1 MFTENR
7 SVLARRISRR
17 EAGWNERK
25 VTTMKVLVIGCTG
38 TVGSHVARSLVKEG
52 ASVRCLTRSADKAK
66 GLPSG
71 IEGYVADL
79 DKPETLLRAFSGV
92 DAVFLLVPVGL
103 DETKQGLAA
112 VAAAKSAGVKKIV
125 YMSVVMPEGSDV
137 IPHFASKIPIEK
149 AVRESGIAYTI
160 LRPNNFFQNDLSVK
174 NTIMQYGLY
183 PTPVGK
189 IGLNRVDV
197 RDIADCAANAL
208 TKTGFEGR
216 IYSLHGPDTLTGNDM
231 ARIYSKYV
239 GRDVRYIGNDLDAWE
254 SRVKAIMPGWRV
266 RDYRI
271 MYKFYQDH
279 GAVAGKADLDQMR
292 ELLGHAP
299 RRFEDFVIETSGEW
313 KAPLTRAA

>member
-1 MFTENR
+1 
-7 SVLARRISRR
+7 
-17 EAGWNERK
+17 
-25 VTTMKVLVIGCTG
+25 MKALVIGCTG
-38 TVGSHVARSLVKEG
+38 TVGSHVARSLIKEDV
-52 ASVRCLTRSADKAK
+52 SVRCLTRSADKAK

-79 DKPETLLRAFSGV
+79 DKPETLSGAFSV
-92 DAVFLLVPVGL
+92 IDAVFLLVPVGP

-112 VAAAKSAGVKKIV
+112 VAAAKAAGLKKIV
-125 YMSVVMPEGSDV
+125 YMSVIMPEGSDV
-137 IPHFASKIPIEK
+137 IPHFASKIPIEN

-174 NTIMQYGLY
+174 DTIMQYGLY
-183 PTPVGK
+183 PTPIGK

-254 SRVKAIMPGWRV
+254 SRVKAVRPGWWV
-266 RDYRI
+266 RDYRV

-279 GAVAGKADLDQMR
+279 GAVAGKEDLHEIR
-292 ELLGHAP
+292 KLLGRAP
-299 RRFEDFVIETSGEW
+299 RRFEDFVKKISGEW
-313 KAPLTRAA
+313 KAPVSRAA